1 MVSHYFPGGGW
12 GWMELIEIKANSVQL
27 QLQLPTRTE
36 LGKKKRVVQEY
47 HLDQI
52 SLFILI
58 QKSFIVAGIG
68 TWVPDNV
75 KDYSNFVCFILNIFA
90 LFSGLS

>member
-1 MVSHYFPGGGW
+1 
-12 GWMELIEIKANSVQL
+12 MELIEIKANSVQL
-27 QLQLPTRTE
+27 QLPTGTE

-75 KDYSNFVCFILNIFA
+75 KDFSNFVCFILNIFA